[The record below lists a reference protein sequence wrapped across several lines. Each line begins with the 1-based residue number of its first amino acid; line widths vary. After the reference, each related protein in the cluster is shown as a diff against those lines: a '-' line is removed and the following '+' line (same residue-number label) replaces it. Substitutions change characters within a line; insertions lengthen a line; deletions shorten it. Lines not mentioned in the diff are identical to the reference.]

1 MGKEGIKVGDV
12 VVIHDDTPRLKWQLA
27 VVKDLQ
33 RGNDNVVRSATIRT
47 VNGVTSRPVVKLYP
61 LKINVETERPVEQNI
76 VRVLPIYYYQMML
89 TMDHMCNLNAQ

>member
-61 LKINVETERPVEQNI
+61 LEINVETERPVEQNI